1 MGNDPDSVRAC
12 PNTAREGV
20 TFFVAGSYIV
30 RAMMARRR
38 PARRRSA
45 KGTDEAVPGDARAGV
60 DERLLVEAAQSD
72 PAKFDALYE
81 QHFERVY
88 AFVASRVR
96 DRATTEDLTS
106 EVFHKALANLPD
118 YEWRGVPFAAWL
130 MRIAVN
136 SIVDQAKRAA
146 REFPAPDDPA
156 EVAADP
162 GLQASESRAIENRAR
177 LLLLVGELPEVQKQV
192 VYERFV
198 EQRSIREIA
207 QRLGKTP
214 GAIKQLQLR
223 AMQNLRAQME
233 GGHG

>member
-1 MGNDPDSVRAC
+1 
-12 PNTAREGV
+12 
-20 TFFVAGSYIV
+20 
-30 RAMMARRR
+30 
-38 PARRRSA
+38 
-45 KGTDEAVPGDARAGV
+45 
-60 DERLLVEAAQSD
+60 
-72 PAKFDALYE
+72 
-81 QHFERVY
+81 
-88 AFVASRVR
+88 
-96 DRATTEDLTS
+96 
-106 EVFHKALANLPD
+106 
-118 YEWRGVPFAAWL
+118 

-146 REFPAPDDPA
+146 REFPAPDDPP

-162 GLQASESRAIENRAR
+162 DLQASELRATENRAR
-177 LLLLVGELPEVQKQV
+177 LFRLVGELPEVQKQV

-233 GGHG
+233 GSHG